1 MKKLSK
7 LEAILYLVGG
17 LLMVLGAAGFVFMF
31 HQEIVCWIFLLGA
44 ILFTAIQS
52 MQTYQG
58 RNVVIT
64 RLKKI
69 MNLASLLFVFSGIL
83 MVDNAYH
90 FLMPLFKSHSD
101 NGYVLYLTYVYNK
114 WVLLLIIA
122 SILEIYATHR
132 IDSELRREA
141 TNNKN
146 L

>member
-44 ILFTAIQS
+44 IFFTAIQS

-101 NGYVLYLTYVYNK
+101 NGHVLYLTYVYNK
-114 WVLLLIIA
+114 
-122 SILEIYATHR
+122 
-132 IDSELRREA
+132 D
-141 TNNKN
+141 
-146 L
+146 

>member
-1 MKKLSK
+1 
-7 LEAILYLVGG
+7 
-17 LLMVLGAAGFVFMF
+17 
-31 HQEIVCWIFLLGA
+31 
-44 ILFTAIQS
+44 

-58 RNVVIT
+58 RNVVII

-69 MNLASLLFVFSGIL
+69 MNLASLLFIFSGIL

-101 NGYVLYLTYVYNK
+101 NGYVLYLTYIYNK

-122 SILEIYATHR
+122 SILEIYTTHR
-132 IDSELRREA
+132 IDSELRREE
-141 TNNKN
+141 TNNKK